1 MEDIELPTSIEIYA
15 YREKALYSGQ
25 LVVSWDALF
34 QIPASGLIRKNYLS
48 MATQAIWGKGVSSLP
63 MSQNIADGLGRWLS
77 WVVLNTNLFNT
88 EKHFDSLKEFVRIGS
103 KTFIKRQDN
112 SFVSNDPDLMAR

>member
-15 YREKALYSGQ
+15 DREKTLYSGQ

>member
-15 YREKALYSGQ
+15 DREKALYSGQ
-25 LVVSWDALF
+25 KVVSWDALF

-48 MATQAIWGKGVSSLP
+48 MATQVIWGKGVSSLP

-88 EKHFDSLKEFVRIGS
+88 EKHFDSLKEFVWIGS
-103 KTFIKRQDN
+103 KTFIKRQDD

>member
-15 YREKALYSGQ
+15 DREKALDSGQ

-48 MATQAIWGKGVSSLP
+48 MATQVIWGKGVSSLP

-88 EKHFDSLKEFVRIGS
+88 EKHFDSLKEFVWIGS
-103 KTFIKRQDN
+103 KTFIKRQDD